1 MKTTRILS
9 LAAAVLTLAACGN
22 EEFIENNP
30 GNEAA
35 KPVPMTFT
43 AGMPQTRTQLAA
55 GNEVHWTEGDK
66 IALWDGTSVH
76 EFTATTI
83 SGSNATFE
91 GYASVNEDYT
101 AFYPYSE
108 NIIVIDGT
116 SVVFNLPAEQTAVA
130 GTFAS
135 NLAPSLAK
143 ATGGSTNLEFNNLC
157 ALVKFTAAEAMTGTL
172 SFVGG
177 NGNETLAG
185 HVECTFATG
194 NLSFP
199 DTNEA
204 ATHVS
209 LKGTFEAGKT
219 YYFVV
224 TPAQLYNGF
233 SLLFE
238 DGEGKLYRK
247 ATNKNTQLQAGHILN
262 LGELALTSFEKAVI
276 KEIYPAGTP
285 NADGTVTITDLSEL
299 ETLTEVNVSDKG
311 LYSLGG
317 IGYCTGLTKLVC
329 SRNKLTELNISGLT
343 KLTYLDCMINQL
355 TELDLSGLTKLTYLD
370 CGENELSLLDLTEQT
385 ELTKLVCTNTKVSE
399 LNVNHLTK
407 LEVFECYYN
416 QLTKLDVSKLTGL
429 KDLRCHYNQLTEL
442 NLSGLT
448 GLTLL
453 FCDGN
458 NLTALDI
465 TQLSGLSSLDCGRQN
480 DGRELTL
487 TLTAAQKTTWDST
500 WSHDSDNVRVTLNVV
515 P

>member
-1 MKTTRILS
+1 MKTLRILT

-66 IALWDGTSVH
+66 IALWDGVTVQ

-91 GYASVNEDYT
+91 GYANVNEDYT

-108 NIIVIDGT
+108 NLIAMNGT
-116 SVVFNLPAEQTAVA
+116 SATFNLPAEQTAVA
-130 GTFAS
+130 GTFA
-135 NLAPSLAK
+135 NQLAPSLAK

-177 NGNETLAG
+177 NGNEMLAG
-185 HVECTFATG
+185 RVECTFATG

-238 DGEGKLYRK
+238 DGESKLYRK

-262 LGELALTSFEKAVI
+262 LGTLALTSFEKAVI

-299 ETLTEVNVSDKG
+299 ETLTEVNVSNKG

-329 SRNKLTELNISGLT
+329 SENKLTELNISGLT
-343 KLTYLDCMINQL
+343 KLTYLDCLYNQL

-370 CGENELSLLDLTEQT
+370 CSANELSLLDLTEQT

-429 KDLRCHYNQLTEL
+429 KDLECHYNQLTEL

-465 TQLSGLSSLDCGRQN
+465 TQLSGLSSLDCGNQN
-480 DGRELTL
+480 DGRILTL
-487 TLTAAQKTTWDST
+487 TLTAAQKTTWDSK
-500 WSHDSDNVRVTLNVV
+500 WSSDTDNKNVILNVK
-515 P
+515 

>member
-66 IALWDGTSVH
+66 IALWDGVTVQ

-91 GYASVNEDYT
+91 GYANVNEDYT

-108 NIIVIDGT
+108 NLIAMDGT
-116 SVVFNLPAEQTAVA
+116 SATFNLPAEQTAVA

-157 ALVKFTAAEAMTGTL
+157 ALVKFTAAEGMTGTL

-177 NGNETLAG
+177 NGNEMLAG
-185 HVECTFATG
+185 SVECTFATG

-247 ATNKNTQLQAGHILN
+247 ATNKNTQLQAGRILN
-262 LGELALTSFEKAVI
+262 LGTLALTSFEKAVI

-299 ETLTEVNVSDKG
+299 ETLTEVNVSNKG

-343 KLTYLDCMINQL
+343 KLTYLDCLYNQL

-370 CGENELSLLDLTEQT
+370 CSANELSLLDLTEQT
-385 ELTKLVCTNTKVSE
+385 ELTKLFCTNTKVSE

-429 KDLRCHYNQLTEL
+429 KDLRCHYNELTEL

-448 GLTLL
+448 QLAYLA
-453 FCDGN
+453 CN
-458 NLTALDI
+458 SNKLTALDI
-465 TQLSGLSSLDCGRQN
+465 TQLSGLRTLYCGNQN
-480 DGRELTL
+480 DGRILTL
-487 TLTAAQKTTWDST
+487 TLTAAQKTKWDST
-500 WSHDSDNVRVTLNVV
+500 WSSDSDNVRVTFDLK
-515 P
+515 

>member
-1 MKTTRILS
+1 MKTLRILT

-66 IALWDGTSVH
+66 IALWDGVTVQ

-91 GYASVNEDYT
+91 GYANVNEDYT

-108 NIIVIDGT
+108 NLIAMNGT
-116 SVVFNLPAEQTAVA
+116 SATFNLPAEQTAVA
-130 GTFAS
+130 GTFA
-135 NLAPSLAK
+135 NQLAPSLAK

-177 NGNETLAG
+177 NGNEMLAG
-185 HVECTFATG
+185 RVECTFATG

-238 DGEGKLYRK
+238 DGESKLYRK

-262 LGELALTSFEKAVI
+262 LGTLALTSFEKAVI

-299 ETLTEVNVSDKG
+299 ETLTEVNVSNKG

-317 IGYCTGLTKLVC
+317 IGYCTGLTTLKC
-329 SRNKLTELNISGLT
+329 DRNKLTELNISGLT
-343 KLTYLDCMINQL
+343 KLTYLDCWTNQL

-370 CGENELSLLDLTEQT
+370 CSENELSALDLTEQT

-429 KDLRCHYNQLTEL
+429 KDLECHYNQLTEL

-465 TQLSGLSSLDCGRQN
+465 TQLSGLSSLDCGNQN
-480 DGRELTL
+480 DGRILTL
-487 TLTAAQKTTWDST
+487 TLTAAQKTTWDSK
-500 WSHDSDNVRVTLNVV
+500 WSSDTDNKNVILNVK
-515 P
+515 

>member
-66 IALWDGTSVH
+66 IALWDGKARR

-83 SGSNATFE
+83 SGSNATFS
-91 GYASVNEDYT
+91 GTALSGVDYT

-108 NIIVIDGT
+108 NLIAMNGT
-116 SVVFNLPAEQTAVA
+116 SATFNLPAEQTAVA
-130 GTFAS
+130 GTFA
-135 NLAPSLAK
+135 NQLAPSLAK
-143 ATGGSTNLEFNNLC
+143 AIGGSTNLEFNNLC
-157 ALVKFTAAEAMTGTL
+157 ALVKFTAAEDMTGTL

-177 NGNETLAG
+177 NGNEMLAG
-185 HVECTFATG
+185 RVECTFATG

-247 ATNKNTQLQAGHILN
+247 ATNRNTQLQAGRILN

-285 NADGTVTITDLSEL
+285 NGDGTVTITDLSVL
-299 ETLTEVNVSDKG
+299 EALTEVNVTNNG

-329 SRNKLTELNISGLT
+329 SKNKLTELNISGLT
-343 KLTYLDCMINQL
+343 KLTYLDCYKNQL
-355 TELDLSGLTKLTYLD
+355 TELDLSGLAELTYLD
-370 CGENELSLLDLTEQT
+370 CSANELSLLDLTEQT
-385 ELTKLVCTNTKVSE
+385 KLTKLVCTNTKVSE

-407 LEVFECYYN
+407 LEVFQCYYN
-416 QLTKLDVSKLTGL
+416 KLTKLDVSKLTGL
-429 KDLRCHYNQLTEL
+429 KDLECHYNQLTEL

-448 GLTLL
+448 GLTVL
-453 FCDGN
+453 FCHSNKLTQLDVTPFTDLGAN
-458 NLTALDI
+458 LRCGEQEGNLTLYM
-465 TQLSGLSSLDCGRQN
+465 TQSQYDGHWTTYWKNESSN
-480 DGRELTL
+480 NNV
-487 TLTAAQKTTWDST
+487 TAQVK
-500 WSHDSDNVRVTLNVV
+500 
-515 P
+515 

>member
-1 MKTTRILS
+1 MKTLHILT

-35 KPVPMTFT
+35 KPEFMTFT
-43 AGMPQTRTQLAA
+43 ASAPQTRTQLAA

-66 IALWDGTSVH
+66 IALWDGVTVQ

-91 GYASVNEDYT
+91 GYANVNEDYT

-108 NIIVIDGT
+108 NLIAMDGT
-116 SVVFNLPAEQTAVA
+116 SATFNLPAEQTAVA
-130 GTFAS
+130 GTCA
-135 NLAPSLAK
+135 NQLAPSLAK

-177 NGNETLAG
+177 NGNEMLAG
-185 HVECTFATG
+185 SVKCTFATG

-247 ATNKNTQLQAGHILN
+247 ATNKNTQLQAGRILN
-262 LGELALTSFEKAVI
+262 LGTLALTSFEKAVI

-329 SRNKLTELNISGLT
+329 NRNKLTELNISGLT
-343 KLTYLDCMINQL
+343 KLTYLDCLYNQL

-370 CGENELSLLDLTEQT
+370 CSANELSLLDLTEQT
-385 ELTKLVCTNTKVSE
+385 ELTKLFCTNTKVSE

-429 KDLRCHYNQLTEL
+429 KDLRCHYNELTEL

-448 GLTLL
+448 QLAYLA
-453 FCDGN
+453 CN
-458 NLTALDI
+458 SNKLTALDI
-465 TQLSGLSSLDCGRQN
+465 TQLSGLRTLYCGNQN
-480 DGRELTL
+480 DGRILTL
-487 TLTAAQKTTWDST
+487 TLTAAQKTKWDPT
-500 WSHDSDNVRVTLNVV
+500 WSSDSDNVRVTLNVK
-515 P
+515 

>member
-22 EEFIENNP
+22 EEFMDNNP

-66 IALWDGTSVH
+66 IALWDGVAMR

-91 GYASVNEDYT
+91 GTALSGADYI
-101 AFYPYSE
+101 AFYPNSE
-108 NIIVIDGT
+108 NLVLMDGT
-116 SVVFNLPAEQTAVA
+116 SATFNLPAEQTAVA

-177 NGNETLAG
+177 NGNEMLAG
-185 HVECTFATG
+185 RVECTFATG

-204 ATHVS
+204 ATRVS

-247 ATNKNTQLQAGHILN
+247 ATKNVTQLQPGRILN

-285 NADGTVTITDLSEL
+285 NADGTVTINDLSVL
-299 ETLTEVNVSDKG
+299 EALTEVDVSNKG

-329 SRNKLTELNISGLT
+329 SNNKLTELNISGLT
-343 KLTYLDCMINQL
+343 KLTYLDCYNNQL
-355 TELDLSGLTKLTYLD
+355 TELDLSGLAELTYLD
-370 CGENELSLLDLTEQT
+370 CSMNELSALDLTEQT
-385 ELTKLVCTNTKVSE
+385 ELTKLFCTNTKVSE

-429 KDLRCHYNQLTEL
+429 KDLECHYNQLTEL

-448 GLTLL
+448 GLTVL
-453 FCDGN
+453 FCHSNKLTQLDVTPFTDLGAN
-458 NLTALDI
+458 LRCGEQEGNLTLYM
-465 TQLSGLSSLDCGRQN
+465 TQSQYDGHWTTYWKNVSSN
-480 DGRELTL
+480 NNV
-487 TLTAAQKTTWDST
+487 TAQVK
-500 WSHDSDNVRVTLNVV
+500 
-515 P
+515 